1 MKEFNITLTAAS
13 QKRFRLSADSQDE
26 AFELVNHLIDHSSL
40 LSFADTDVRKVDVE
54 CEEVC
59 GGVCEVC
66 GNACDFCGRCTELES
81 GCTTPE
87 QDCEY
92 RCPICGGCLHEDDT
106 DNPPARSPRRRIR
119 QRRRSRP
126 SLPPK
131 PPIP

>member
-1 MKEFNITLTAAS
+1 MKEFDITLTATS
-13 QKRFRLSADSQDE
+13 KKSFRLSADSQDE
-26 AFELVNHLIDHSSL
+26 AFELVNHLVDHSSL

-54 CEEVC
+54 CEEIC

-81 GCTTPE
+81 GCTAPE

-106 DNPPARSPRRRIR
+106 DNGCENDSFF
-119 QRRRSRP
+119 SR
-126 SLPPK
+126 
-131 PPIP
+131 